1 MLHRPSF
8 CCCRTIHSSAAVT
21 AASVASLPPLAPR
34 NPSRRPGSRPDSA
47 TRIPGTAAAGI
58 SACRVGSFASGSRVG
73 SSGGV
78 VATASAGSFGASS
91 TGGVS
96 SPGTSTIASSVPGLP
111 GAPSVV
117 PKPSSRENFSRSGR
131 RTIQI
136 ARATRRSVWMA
147 RLVVQAGLA
156 LRMTSS
162 WSRTSCQAVG
172 SSGSPEGSGFDSLP
186 FPPPEEPVRTTIAA
200 GPLGAGGS
208 ARVAQGTLPTI
219 VPSAAAGVGAC
230 GGPAGGRFG
239 VPGSPG
245 GIGVE
250 RWAGEGA
257 ERSSLLFR
265 FRAETGNPGGV
276 GKVFR
281 GFACGGSDGRNGS
294 HFTSAFHTGMIRSLS
309 GGPPADD
316 TFPRRSEPKPSG

>member
-8 CCCRTIHSSAAVT
+8 FCCRTIHSSAAVT

-34 NPSRRPGSRPDSA
+34 NPSRRPGSRPERA
-47 TRIPGTAAAGI
+47 TRIPGTGAAGV
-58 SACRVGSFASGSRVG
+58 SACRVGSVASGSSVG

-78 VATASAGSFGASS
+78 AATASTGSFGASS
-91 TGGVS
+91 TGGAS

-117 PKPSSRENFSRSGR
+117 PKPSSRESCFLSGR

-136 ARATRRSVWMA
+136 ARATRSSVWMA

-156 LRMTSS
+156 RRMTRS

-172 SSGSPEGSGFDSLP
+172 SSGLPEVSGFDPLP
-186 FPPPEEPVRTTIAA
+186 FPSSGAPVRTTIAA
-200 GPLGAGGS
+200 GPGGPGS

-219 VPSAAAGVGAC
+219 VPSAASGVGAC

-245 GIGVE
+245 DIGVE
-250 RWAGEGA
+250 RCAGEGA
-257 ERSSLLFR
+257 ERISLLFR
-265 FRAETGNPGGV
+265 LRAESGNPGRV
-276 GKVFR
+276 DKVFQE
-281 GFACGGSDGRNGS
+281 AAWGGS
-294 HFTSAFHTGMIRSLS
+294 A
-309 GGPPADD
+309 A
-316 TFPRRSEPKPSG
+316 